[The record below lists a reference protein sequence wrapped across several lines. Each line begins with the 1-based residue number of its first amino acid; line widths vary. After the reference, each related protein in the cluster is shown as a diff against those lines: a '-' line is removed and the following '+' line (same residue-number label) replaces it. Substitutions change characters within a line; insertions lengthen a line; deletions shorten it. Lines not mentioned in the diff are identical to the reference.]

1 MVVFKWDRE
10 ARKPALAWWLEKYP
24 ALLWRIHAFLLGRYC
39 FALVTPL
46 VAAMKDVKLYRP
58 ANRAGELWRL
68 YLRVG
73 GLTLIGVLA
82 LIGLSPALSVLT
94 KASEPVVVAILAVG
108 WALSAGLCAIDVF
121 SQNHGVIASWGL
133 AWRRAGSVLWRLA
146 AWVGVLTLL
155 LYVGLWMGS
164 GLLVSEDPLRGLW
177 QAHQTWLRLLA
188 TTSCGGLLGCVLQWI
203 WEDRA
208 ATEPI

>member
-1 MVVFKWDRE
+1 MTLGIASTRTATTLPDLGDFSPLQWLQATQLTIPEFEFSALVVFKWDRE

-58 ANRAGELWRL
+58 ANRAGSYGGYTWR
-68 YLRVG
+68 G
-73 GLTLIGVLA
+73 GYVDRRPA

-146 AWVGVLTLL
+146 R
-155 LYVGLWMGS
+155 GS
-164 GLLVSEDPLRGLW
+164 G
-177 QAHQTWLRLLA
+177 
-188 TTSCGGLLGCVLQWI
+188 C
-203 WEDRA
+203 
-208 ATEPI
+208 